1 MNVRPKT
8 QFKMSGLS
16 IKIYISE
23 NWEQK
28 KILHKF

>member
-1 MNVRPKT
+1 MDVRPKL

-23 NWEQK
+23 NWEEK
-28 KILHKF
+28 KIVHKF